1 MKKTLLAATLLAATS
16 AFAGV
21 TGFTSYDYDNAND
34 GQGAARYQQEVHVGA
49 ALGTKLGTFD
59 GAVVGRRATA
69 GAADDQGG
77 FELGYSNGLKLGA
90 VSVTGR
96 AAYGRLNQVS
106 GGNFEYYSL
115 GAEASLPITSTVTG
129 FAGYRFR
136 DATGGGNIQNRF
148 TVGADFALTKAI
160 ALRAGYAFTKQD
172 GLNFNGLT
180 TAVAVKF

>member
-1 MKKTLLAATLLAATS
+1 MKKTLLAVTLLAATS

-21 TGFTSYDYDNAND
+21 TGFASYDYDNANA
-34 GQGAARYQQEVHVGA
+34 GQGTARYQQEAQVGV
-49 ALGTKLGTFD
+49 ALSTKLGTFD
-59 GAVVGRRATA
+59 GSAVGRRSTTA
-69 GAADDQGG
+69 AADDQGG
-77 FELGYSNGLKLGA
+77 FELGYTNGLKLGA
-90 VSVTGR
+90 VAVKGR
-96 AAYGRLNQVS
+96 VAYGRLNQVA

-115 GAEASLPITSTVTG
+115 AAEAGLPITKTVTG

-148 TVGADFALTKAI
+148 TVGADLALTKNI